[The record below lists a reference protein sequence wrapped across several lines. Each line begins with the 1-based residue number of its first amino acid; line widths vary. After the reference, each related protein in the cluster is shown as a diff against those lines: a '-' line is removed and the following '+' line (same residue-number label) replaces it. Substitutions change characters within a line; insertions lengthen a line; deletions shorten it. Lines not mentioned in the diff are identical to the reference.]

1 MNGSYPIRGGQHLKL
16 DLINPRA
23 ELVKCQILLPL
34 LSMWLVRLGRSLV
47 VEVQVGVVLHTADK
61 NLLRSRM
68 IQLLDPDSFEDLL
81 YHVLGLM
88 DL

>member
-16 DLINPRA
+16 DSINPRVV
-23 ELVKCQILLPL
+23 LVKCQILLLL
-34 LSMWLVRLGRSLV
+34 LSIWLVRLGRSLGV
-47 VEVQVGVVLHTADK
+47 VVQVGVVLHTVDK
-61 NLLRSRM
+61 SLLRSRM
-68 IQLLDPDSFEDLL
+68 IQLLDPDSFDGLY